1 MFADLINRTLKCFS
15 NKKNTA
21 NHTDL
26 YDELIKEAKK
36 YFNEKEVLLIKK
48 AYLVANDLH
57 RGQKRNSGEPYI
69 IHPLYVSY
77 YLLTELK
84 LHDASS
90 IAASLLHDTIEDC
103 GINYDFLAS
112 RFNAD
117 IASLV
122 LGVTKMKDLD
132 FTSKEEKEDYNNY
145 LLLKHILEDYR
156 VIYIKLAD
164 RLHNMRTLKYL
175 KRDRQI
181 ANAKETR
188 DLYAPLANRLGIYSL
203 KWELEDLAF
212 KYLEPEEYHELV
224 EGINK
229 KREERTKFIEKIMV
243 DIRTAL
249 KKQRIDAE
257 VTGRAKHL
265 YSIYR
270 KMKRDNKTLDQI
282 YDLFALRILV
292 NSVKDCYSA
301 LGVVH
306 ELYSPMPGRFKDYI
320 AVPKPNM
327 YQSIHTTLL
336 GEKGTPFEVQI
347 RTWEMHKVAE
357 FGIAAHW
364 AYKEASY
371 FGRKQSVK
379 VEEDKLAWLRETLEW
394 QKELQD
400 PQEFLNTLKTEL
412 FEDEVYVFTPKG
424 AIKVLPRGATPID
437 FAYTIHAEIGNRMT
451 GCKINSK
458 MMPIITPLQSG
469 DIVEIITSDK
479 SKGPSRDWLKFVKS
493 STARNRIKSWFK
505 KAQKAENIEKGKE
518 LIEKEL
524 KRIGFSHSDLFK
536 PEYIDPMLEKYKYK
550 NLEDMY
556 SAIGF
561 GANSAVKVIAKML
574 QEYRKEHEEEDIEK
588 KIEELKKAK
597 QQKKPKPS
605 SSGVIV
611 KGIDN
616 CLVKLSKCCNPLP
629 GDEIVGYIT
638 KGRGVSV
645 HRKDC
650 YNVKDLISE
659 ENRMIDVEWYEEEK
673 SSYQAE
679 IEIFSNDRVG
689 LLVDI
694 LKQLGTT
701 KANILGVNTKTT
713 KERIA
718 IIDITLEV
726 ENLEELNKA
735 QRVVRKV
742 DSVYD
747 VKRKK

>member
-1 MFADLINRTLKCFS
+1 MQAENKEITIQDIISKRKQHARRVDTKLILR
-15 NKKNTA
+15 A
-21 NHTDL
+21 
-26 YDELIKEAKK
+26 YQYAQK
-36 YFNEKEVLLIKK
+36 YHGEQC
-48 AYLVANDLH
+48 
-57 RGQKRNSGEPYI
+57 RRSGEPYI
-69 IHPLYVSY
+69 IHPLNVAYILADIGLDDS
-77 YLLTELK
+77 TI
-84 LHDASS
+84 S
-90 IAASLLHDTIEDC
+90 AALLHDVVEDTEVT
-103 GINYDFLAS
+103 N
-112 RFNAD
+112 ND
-117 IASLV
+117 IRKEFGDEIAEMV
-122 LGVTKMKDLD
+122 AGVTKLGTMQ
-132 FTSKEEKEDYNNY
+132 FASIEEQQV
-145 LLLKHILEDYR
+145 EDYR
-156 VIYIKLAD
+156 KMFLAMGKDIRVILIKLAD

-181 ANAKETR
+181 ANAKETME
-188 DLYAPLANRLGIYSL
+188 LYAPLANRLGLYSL
-203 KWELEDLAF
+203 KWELEDLGF
-212 KYLEPEEYHELV
+212 KYLYPEEYHELV

-229 KREERTKFIEKIMV
+229 KREERLKFIEKIME
-243 DIRTAL
+243 DIRVEL

-292 NSVKDCYSA
+292 NSVKDCYAA

-306 ELYSPMPGRFKDYI
+306 EMYNPMPGRFKDYI

-336 GEKGTPFEVQI
+336 GDKGTPFEVQI
-347 RTWEMHKVAE
+347 RTWDMHRVAE

-371 FGRKQSVK
+371 FGKKQSVK

-394 QKELQD
+394 QKEMQD

-437 FAYTIHAEIGNRMT
+437 FAYTIHAEIGNHMT

-469 DIVEIITSDK
+469 DIVEIITSEN

-493 STARNRIKSWFK
+493 SSAKNKIQSWFK

-518 LIEKEL
+518 LIEKEI
-524 KRIGFSHSDLFK
+524 KRIGFTHSDLFK
-536 PEYIDPMLEKYKYK
+536 QEYIDQMLEKYKYK
-550 NLEDMY
+550 TLEEMY
-556 SAIGF
+556 AAVGF
-561 GANSAVKVIAKML
+561 GANSAAKVIARML
-574 QEYRKEHEEEDIEK
+574 QEYRKEHEEEDIEQ

-597 QQKKPKPS
+597 VKKTKPS
-605 SSGVIV
+605 SSGIIV

-650 YNVKDLISE
+650 INVKDLLSE
-659 ENRMIDVEWYEEEK
+659 ENRMIDVEWVNENQ
-673 SSYQAE
+673 SNYQVD
-679 IEIFSNDRVG
+679 IEVHSNDRTG

-694 LKQLGTT
+694 LKELGTT
-701 KANILGVNTKTT
+701 KAKILGVNTKTT

-735 QRVVRKV
+735 IKVLRKV
-742 DSVYD
+742 DSVYE
-747 VKRKK
+747 VSRKK